1 MPALQPVH
9 FIMLCC
15 WSSSAEFV
23 TSSWSL
29 LLVTLHFEGKQDVME
44 NTEHSASYET
54 LVYETMCVLLLKL
67 FALFCITCRFM
78 HCWWGRHCIMLQLH
92 GMVQGDERR
101 RMCAADDKMHC
112 ILLLFTAQRVAPR
125 RNLTLPACKL
135 QNPTGISVAS
145 HRFVSMAFDWPTWMY
160 FYGLW
165 FPFESVP
172 VDPCERISA
181 STIVSATATR
191 TAENLSINGN
201 TSACFFVLFPKG
213 TASLFLFYSTDMHT
227 AFAAQSPLNPVRFNH
242 YHFHPC
248 IKIEMRFSYFPYI
261 SSVLCQGS

>member
-1 MPALQPVH
+1 MPAVQPVH
-9 FIMLCC
+9 SIMLWC

-29 LLVTLHFEGKQDVME
+29 LLVTLHFEGQQDGTYRAFCKLW
-44 NTEHSASYET
+44 NTFKIPVCVSYCWSC
-54 LVYETMCVLLLKL
+54 L
-67 FALFCITCRFM
+67 
-78 HCWWGRHCIMLQLH
+78 CWWGRHCIMLQLH
-92 GMVQGDERR
+92 GMDQGDER

-112 ILLLFTAQRVAPR
+112 ILVLFTAQRVAPR

-145 HRFVSMAFDWPTWMY
+145 HRFVSMAFDCPTWMY
-160 FYGLW
+160 LYGLW

-181 STIVSATATR
+181 STIVSATPTR

-201 TSACFFVLFPKG
+201 TIACFFVLFPKG
-213 TASLFLFYSTDMHT
+213 TAPLFLFYSTDIWT

-242 YHFHPC
+242 YHFHPY
-248 IKIEMRFSYFPYI
+248 IKIEMHFSYFLYI